1 MDDISPD
8 GTGDIADQLSKDDN
22 RIYVEH
28 RNGPR
33 GLGRAYI
40 HGFKW
45 ALQHDYEYIFEM
57 DADFSHQPKYLP
69 YFLKQPAGR
78 SRIGMS
84 MYTWWRYRRM
94 GSS

>member
-1 MDDISPD
+1 MWNI
-8 GTGDIADQLSKDDN
+8 
-22 RIYVEH
+22 E
-28 RNGPR
+28 NGPR

-69 YFLKQPAGR
+69 YFLTAAQRADLVLGCE
-78 SRIGMS
+78 I
-84 MYTWWRYRRM
+84 YAWWRYRRM
-94 GSS
+94 GTS